1 MVSVTQEQNRSR
13 QTYGGTGSSTP
24 AYLAASKNLN
34 FAIGSNSMINARS
47 ERVTAIPYVSNYKDT
62 VGLFGT
68 ENIFI
73 KVDLN
78 IQNTTKVFD
87 SEEILNG
94 DYFEAN
100 TLNITD
106 PGAPFWESVLF
117 DFQQDLFIENDY
129 EIADVSTQ
137 FAFVPNGVV
146 RVDLEN
152 LKTGNRFIDSWFD
165 VRLYTKDRQEYAYDT
180 MYVGVN
186 EYFYI
191 GFHAR
196 NTKRLPYNVRMTV
209 SGELISSN
217 TLSANERKYLIS

>member
-1 MVSVTQEQNRSR
+1 MVSVTQEQNKSR

-47 ERVTAIPYVSNYKDT
+47 ERVTAIPYVSNYKDS

-87 SEEILNG
+87 SSEILNG
-94 DYFEAN
+94 DYFETN
-100 TLNITD
+100 TKNIAD
-106 PGAPFWESVLF
+106 LGAPFWESVLF
-117 DFQQDLFIENDY
+117 DFEQDSFVENEY
-129 EIADVSTQ
+129 EPVDVSTQ
-137 FAFVPNGVV
+137 FEFVPNGVV

-152 LKTGNRFIDSWFD
+152 LKTGNRYIDSWFD

-186 EYFYI
+186 DYFYI

-209 SGELISSN
+209 GSEIISSYDL
-217 TLSANERKYLIS
+217 TSEQRQYLVS

>member
-1 MVSVTQEQNRSR
+1 MVSVTQEQNKNR

-34 FAIGSNSMINARS
+34 FAVGSNSMINARS

-68 ENIFI
+68 ENIFLKI
-73 KVDLN
+73 DLD

-87 SEEILNG
+87 SSEILNG

-100 TLNITD
+100 TLNISD

-117 DFQQDLFIENDY
+117 DFQQDLFIENEY
-129 EIADVSTQ
+129 EAADVSTQ
-137 FAFVPNGVV
+137 FEFVPNGVV

-186 EYFYI
+186 SYFYI

-209 SGELISSN
+209 GSEIISTYDLTS
-217 TLSANERKYLIS
+217 EQRQYLVS

>member
-1 MVSVTQEQNRSR
+1 MVSVTQEQNKSR
-13 QTYGGTGSSTP
+13 QTYGGGGRSNP

-34 FAIGSNSMINARS
+34 FAIGSNSIINARS
-47 ERVTAIPYVSNYKDT
+47 ERITAIPYVSNYKDT
-62 VGLFGT
+62 VGLFGA

-78 IQNTTKVFD
+78 IQNTNRVFD
-87 SEEILNG
+87 SQEILNG
-94 DYFEAN
+94 DYYETN
-100 TLNITD
+100 TLDISD
-106 PGAPFWESVLF
+106 PGAPFWESATF
-117 DFQQDLFIENDY
+117 NFQQDLLIENDY
-129 EIADVSTQ
+129 ESAEINTQ
-137 FAFVPNGVV
+137 FEFVPNGVV

-165 VRLYTKDRQEYAYDT
+165 VRLYTKDRQQYAYDT
-180 MYVGVN
+180 MYIGVN

-209 SGELISSN
+209 GSEIVSSYDL
-217 TLSANERKYLIS
+217 TSEQRQYLVS